1 MTLLVAT
8 LIVIALIAAVFVA
21 GRLGFQVVKV
31 IGGSMEPT
39 FSSGD
44 IVLATTWWPRRWLQ
58 RGAVVLIRGYGGV
71 EPLRTALMIKRIGNL
86 DGDHV
91 HFWVRGKAE
100 EQQVIVERDHVF
112 VLSDAVVSHRNDRGA
127 ITEPGIQ
134 TIDSRIW
141 GPIPVSSIVGRVLMK
156 VPQSRASR
164 TDE

>member
-1 MTLLVAT
+1 MTFLVAT
-8 LIVIALIAAVFVA
+8 LIVIALIAGVFVA
-21 GRLGFQVVKV
+21 GRLGFQTVTV

-44 IVLATTWWPRRWLQ
+44 VVLATTWWPRRWLQ

-91 HFWVRGKAE
+91 RFWVRGTAE
-100 EQQVIVERDHVF
+100 EQQLIVERDQVF

-127 ITEPGIQ
+127 ITEPEMQ

-141 GPIPVSSIVGRVLMK
+141 GPIPISSIVGRVLMK
-156 VPQSRASR
+156 LPIARSSD
-164 TDE
+164 T